1 MKKGSPESEPAIGVK
16 GRRRIR
22 VSGEAEEEEREVSSP
37 DEEYWFDTAS
47 PRRPQIKKHLRTS
60 TNKHSRAQDKS
71 KRIFNKFEPQ
81 AERKIPSANSTGS
94 QVRVPSSP

>member
-1 MKKGSPESEPAIGVK
+1 MKKEVQKVSLLLVL

-22 VSGEAEEEEREVSSP
+22 VSGEEEEREVSSP

-81 AERKIPSANSTGS
+81 AERKIPAANSTGS
-94 QVRVPSSP
+94 QVSVQSSP